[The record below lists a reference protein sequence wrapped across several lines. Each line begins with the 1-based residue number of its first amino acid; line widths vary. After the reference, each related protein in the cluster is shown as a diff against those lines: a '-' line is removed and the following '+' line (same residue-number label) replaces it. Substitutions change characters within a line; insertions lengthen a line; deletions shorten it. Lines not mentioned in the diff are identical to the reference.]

1 MSDAPYETVVLVTSA
16 PYQGRK
22 SEEVVEAI
30 MSLALFDRSHAVVF
44 WDLGLEWLVDGQS
57 PAQGK
62 NLSRQ
67 LTALPLYGSEAL
79 FFCEE
84 HHEGGWQAQPRLD
97 IATPLTVEAIALVL
111 QQARYIEVF

>member
-1 MSDAPYETVVLVTSA
+1 MSDAPYETVVLVTCA

-22 SEEVVEAI
+22 SEEVLEAI

-44 WDLGLEWLVDGQS
+44 WDQGLEWLVDGQS

-67 LTALPLYGSEAL
+67 LAALPLYGSEAL
-79 FFCEE
+79 FYCEE
-84 HHEGGWQAQPRLD
+84 HREAGWQAQPGSD
-97 IATPLTVEAIALVL
+97 VATPLTVQAIAQTLR
-111 QQARYIEVF
+111 QARYIEVF